1 MRRNVANRT
10 ILSEIRRAMNT
21 RFTLMMFVALATVAS
36 NPRPMAAAEPLV
48 PAVSLQIH
56 SARVTQASADLSKR
70 FPGRYYGDGNPGVSL
85 TLLLTLKEG
94 FMLPTG
100 PYAVSIETFVDDT
113 YQSLLSTGNGGAGNA
128 NGQNAVSED
137 GRACCS
143 PWPPTG
149 LPRRRPAACLCAGS
163 VQVRLSSWRAQ
174 RRHQHVA
181 SHRVPG
187 SDGGALPHRHPL
199 ALRPGCR
206 HQGDRDD
213 RSGRRRL
220 AHPKGASARRQR

>member
-1 MRRNVANRT
+1 
-10 ILSEIRRAMNT
+10 MNT

-137 GRACCS
+137 GRAMLF
-143 PWPPTG
+143 TVATN
-149 LPRRRPAACLCAGS
+149 RAPAAEAGRVFVARFGPS
-163 VQVRLSSWRAQ
+163 APSSWRAQ

-181 SHRVPG
+181 SHRVPR